1 MQRNRVAPAASAPA
15 PSRLQD
21 QCAWREF
28 GARLR
33 HWRRRAGLTQAQ
45 LGAGIGYD
53 HTAVSKIEHGARRVT
68 PRVAGRIDELLRAGG
83 ELVAACLRAE
93 TAELPRPAPF
103 APGLLRPPLPG
114 GAPDGPAP
122 G

>member
-1 MQRNRVAPAASAPA
+1 MHRTGSASAVRLPA
-15 PSRLQD
+15 PPSSPQD
-21 QCAWREF
+21 PLAWREF

-68 PRVAGRIDELLRAGG
+68 LRIAERIDELLGAGG
-83 ELVAACLRAE
+83 ELIAACLRAE
-93 TAELPRPAPF
+93 TAELPQLDPF
-103 APGLLRPPLPG
+103 APGL
-114 GAPDGPAP
+114 
-122 G
+122 

>member
-1 MQRNRVAPAASAPA
+1 MQRNRVVPAAAVPA
-15 PSRLQD
+15 PPTGRGQD
-21 QCAWREF
+21 AWREF

-68 PRVAGRIDELLRAGG
+68 PGSPTGSTSSSARKAS
-83 ELVAACLRAE
+83 
-93 TAELPRPAPF
+93 
-103 APGLLRPPLPG
+103 
-114 GAPDGPAP
+114 
-122 G
+122 